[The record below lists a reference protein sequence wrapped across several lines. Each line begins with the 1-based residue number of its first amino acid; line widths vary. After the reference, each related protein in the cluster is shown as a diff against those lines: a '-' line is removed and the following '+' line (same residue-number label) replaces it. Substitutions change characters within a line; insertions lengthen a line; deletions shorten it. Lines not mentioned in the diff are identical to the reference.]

1 MEQKL
6 LNKKNLIVLAVVV
19 LMIVAVAL
27 ASMLVKRE
35 INPTLGT
42 LEADPTA
49 TVEATQAPEVTVTP
63 EATKAP
69 ETTEAA
75 EATQAPEGE
84 AEAEATLEPAKAY
97 LVVTVGDA
105 MYEPIPLY
113 QSGRYTIRQGEDLV
127 NVIEVTRDSM
137 KMYES
142 SCDNQDCVEQGLV
155 SLENRADRVLQNMVI
170 CLPNQVVLELYT
182 PEEVAQLL
190 LSMAGYT
197 GEETTGEATNE

>member
-19 LMIVAVAL
+19 LMIVAVAV
-27 ASMLVKRE
+27 ASLLVKRE

-63 EATKAP
+63 EATAVP
-69 ETTEAA
+69 
-75 EATQAPEGE
+75 
-84 AEAEATLEPAKAY
+84 EATLEPAKAY

-127 NVIEVTRDSM
+127 NVIEVTTDSM

-197 GEETTGEATNE
+197 GEETTGEATDE

>member
-19 LMIVAVAL
+19 LMIVAVAV
-27 ASMLVKRE
+27 ASLLVKRE

-63 EATKAP
+63 EATAAP
-69 ETTEAA
+69 

-84 AEAEATLEPAKAY
+84 AEAEPEATLEPAKAY

-127 NVIEVTRDSM
+127 NVIEVTTDSM

-155 SLENRADRVLQNMVI
+155 SLENRKDRVLQNMVI

-197 GEETTGEATNE
+197 GEETTGEATDE

>member
-19 LMIVAVAL
+19 LMIVAVAV
-27 ASMLVKRE
+27 ASLLVKRE

-63 EATKAP
+63 EATAAP
-69 ETTEAA
+69 

-84 AEAEATLEPAKAY
+84 AEAEPEATLEPAKAY

-127 NVIEVTRDSM
+127 NVIEVTTDSM

-197 GEETTGEATNE
+197 GEETTGEATDE